1 MSTVSECVQ
10 WDQKYRRV
18 WSADAG
24 KHVMMKYL
32 RLNLIDLYN
41 NHMNSVDLADQ
52 LRNCYRMNH
61 WFRNRKWWWAI
72 FQWALGVAAT
82 NAYIMYERIYE
93 EEAKNKKA
101 MPRKWNHL
109 EFLVELIYD
118 FMGWASDDVKIDV
131 EDEDDSPVSSNTRS
145 SAASSVATSVVASE
159 PTWTYNFATDQ
170 GRQICFEKPPETIN
184 VTRMSNTYF
193 EIRNDG
199 KFHPYLATVHKS
211 AYCQF
216 CKYKYNH
223 LYSPA
228 QKKANKVMFNNRC
241 SIKRCLVC
249 SVNLCDYCF
258 SEWHGCGFSK
268 MNRMFNP

>member
-1 MSTVSECVQ
+1 MVPLEVVQKTEVDAKKAEKLRGTTKAAVLRNDPTCPSLICCSVYDTKPVHLMSTVSECVQ

-18 WSADAG
+18 WSADVG

-131 EDEDDSPVSSNTRS
+131 EDEMTPLSRATLVHLLRLLWPLLSLLRSRLGRTTLQLTRGGRS
-145 SAASSVATSVVASE
+145 TLRRTHLKPSMSVE
-159 PTWTYNFATDQ
+159 
-170 GRQICFEKPPETIN
+170 
-184 VTRMSNTYF
+184 
-193 EIRNDG
+193 
-199 KFHPYLATVHKS
+199 
-211 AYCQF
+211 
-216 CKYKYNH
+216 
-223 LYSPA
+223 
-228 QKKANKVMFNNRC
+228 
-241 SIKRCLVC
+241 
-249 SVNLCDYCF
+249 
-258 SEWHGCGFSK
+258 
-268 MNRMFNP
+268 

>member
-18 WSADAG
+18 WSADVG

-101 MPRKWNHL
+101 IPRKWNHL

-131 EDEDDSPVSSNTRS
+131 EDEMTPLSRATLVHLLRLLWPLLSSLRSRLGRTTLQLTRGGR
-145 SAASSVATSVVASE
+145 SALRTHLKPSMSVE
-159 PTWTYNFATDQ
+159 
-170 GRQICFEKPPETIN
+170 
-184 VTRMSNTYF
+184 
-193 EIRNDG
+193 
-199 KFHPYLATVHKS
+199 
-211 AYCQF
+211 
-216 CKYKYNH
+216 
-223 LYSPA
+223 
-228 QKKANKVMFNNRC
+228 
-241 SIKRCLVC
+241 
-249 SVNLCDYCF
+249 
-258 SEWHGCGFSK
+258 
-268 MNRMFNP
+268 